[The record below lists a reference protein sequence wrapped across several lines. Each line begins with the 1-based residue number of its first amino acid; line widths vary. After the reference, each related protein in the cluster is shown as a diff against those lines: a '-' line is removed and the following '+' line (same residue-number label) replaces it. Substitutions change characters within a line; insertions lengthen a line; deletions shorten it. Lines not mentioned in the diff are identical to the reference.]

1 LRLTKRMSSFQDDCT
16 DRRQA
21 GNPPRREAVTWP
33 WPVGA
38 RAVLAG
44 AVILAVVIPSV
55 ASHLNRSSSGGEFTV
70 APELVVDPNTAP
82 ERVLAALPHVGPT
95 LVRELVSARDDRPF
109 SSLEDAQDR
118 VRGLGPA
125 TLARIAPYLGIE
137 RSIQTDVGQ
146 LASSSSE
153 RLLGKA
159 RTTRRKPARSK
170 ATRQTPKPSGLAV
183 VAQAADL
190 EASRQLS
197 IARHD

>member
-1 LRLTKRMSSFQDDCT
+1 MRLTKRMSTIRDYCT

-21 GNPPRREAVTWP
+21 GTPPRREAVAWP

-38 RAVLAG
+38 RVVLAG
-44 AVILAVVIPSV
+44 AVIIVVVVPSV
-55 ASHLNRSSSGGEFTV
+55 AGLFNRSLSGGAFGV
-70 APELVVDPNTAP
+70 VPELVVDPNRAP
-82 ERVLAALPHVGPT
+82 ERVLAALPHVGPS

-125 TLARIAPYLGIE
+125 TLARLAPYLQIE
-137 RSIQTDVGQ
+137 TSIQTDVGQ

-153 RLLGKA
+153 RLIGKA

-170 ATRQTPKPSGLAV
+170 AARQTPKPSGLAD
-183 VAQAADL
+183 VAQPAEF
-190 EASRQLS
+190 EASRPLS

>member
-1 LRLTKRMSSFQDDCT
+1 MSSFRDDCT

-44 AVILAVVIPSV
+44 AVILAVVVPSV
-55 ASHLNRSSSGGEFTV
+55 ASLFNGSSSGGAFIA
-70 APELVVDPNTAP
+70 APELVVDPNRAP

-95 LVRELVSARDDRPF
+95 LVRELVLARNDRPF

-125 TLARIAPYLGIE
+125 TLARIAPYLGLAPSTE
-137 RSIQTDVGQ
+137 TDVQQ
-146 LASSSSE
+146 LASSE
-153 RLLGKA
+153 RLIGKA

-170 ATRQTPKPSGLAV
+170 AARQTPKPSGLAD
-183 VAQAADL
+183 VAQPAEF
-190 EASRQLS
+190 EASRPLS
-197 IARHD
+197 IARHN